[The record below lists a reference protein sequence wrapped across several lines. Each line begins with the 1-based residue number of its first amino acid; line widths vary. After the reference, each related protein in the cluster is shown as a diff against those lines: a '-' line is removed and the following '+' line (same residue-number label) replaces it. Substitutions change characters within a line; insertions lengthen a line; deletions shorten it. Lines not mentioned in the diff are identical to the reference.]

1 MIPADR
7 RDRMA
12 GEVTG
17 ASIPD
22 GIDVDDAA
30 AYFGVTESSDIV
42 HSMMSMERRTHSKN
56 SSHCSEM

>member
-1 MIPADR
+1 
-7 RDRMA
+7 MA

-30 AYFGVTESSDIV
+30 AYFGVTDSSDIV
-42 HSMMSMERRTHSKN
+42 HSMMAMENQKHSRN
-56 SSHCSEM
+56 SFHCLEM